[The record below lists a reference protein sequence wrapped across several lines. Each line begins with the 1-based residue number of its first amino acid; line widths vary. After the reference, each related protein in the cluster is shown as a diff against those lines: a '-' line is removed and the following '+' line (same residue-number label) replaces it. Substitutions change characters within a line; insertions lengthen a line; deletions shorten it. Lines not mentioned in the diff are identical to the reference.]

1 MKPALSLLPLALLAL
16 LAAASRPA
24 AATTESDPR
33 AVALLRTVDDLWRG
47 EASHEVMSMH
57 IKTAHYER
65 SLELEAWSKGKYKT
79 LVSILKPAKDAGTMT
94 LKNMDAIYTYLP
106 RTDRTIKLNA
116 GMMGGSWMG
125 SHFTNDDLVKGSR
138 LSEDYVSSISFEGK
152 RDGKDVIE
160 LTLLPRPDAAVVWGK
175 IVTLL
180 DAADKMPLLS
190 TYYDEDLKVARTMS
204 FGAIKDFGQRKA
216 PSSMRLV
223 PADLPGESTE
233 LDYETLQLDAGVTDD
248 TFSLARLQRRGR

>member
-1 MKPALSLLPLALLAL
+1 MTIPALLAL
-16 LAAASRPA
+16 SLALSAGPSLRAAPA
-24 AATTESDPR
+24 QSDPR

-47 EASHEVMSMH
+47 DASHEVMRMH
-57 IKTAHYER
+57 IKTVHYER
-65 SLELEAWSKGKYKT
+65 TLKLEAWSKGKYRT
-79 LVSILKPAKDAGTMT
+79 LVSILAPAKDAGTMT
-94 LKNMDAIYTYLP
+94 LKNNDAIYTYLP

-138 LSEDYVSSISFEGK
+138 LSEDYISTVSFEGS
-152 RDGKDVIE
+152 RGGRQVIE
-160 LTLLPRPDAAVVWGK
+160 LTLVPRPDAAVVWGK
-175 IVTLL
+175 IVTVL

-190 TYYDEDLKVARTMS
+190 TYYDEDLKPARSME

-223 PADLPGESTE
+223 PAGLPGESTE
-233 LDYETLQLDAGVTDD
+233 LDYESLQLDAGVTDD
-248 TFSLARLQRRGR
+248 TFSLARLQRRGK